1 MDLGVLNTIIALV
14 VVLLVLSLLVQAIQT
29 LFKKLLKLKSK
40 QIEGTLKDLY
50 EQAISGEN
58 PPEPAPLFQS
68 RLLQPL
74 SKLLLAIKNLV
85 RPGSN
90 VSTQKAVDFK
100 NDVLAQFKNIGRK
113 TLFGGAVL
121 DSLSKEDLF
130 KILGKME
137 SEKFFPDY
145 VTKFTAL
152 CTEIDALK
160 GAIEDLSKNNLLRGA
175 ASTKIAE
182 ISSILAPVF
191 NDAAAIVDGQS
202 QVKPNIL
209 FADLLRLGKL
219 DLPSV
224 LTLMD
229 DAQTA
234 IAQEKEQAAKEDNQ
248 GEVNALQN
256 LSAALTKLAGLV
268 GKLSQTFVNAVS
280 PLRNKLEQIEV
291 WFDTVTQSFDE
302 RYARHMRSVSICLSI
317 IVVIVLNAD
326 FFQIYK
332 SLSTN
337 AIQRNMI
344 ADAGVGLLKDLK
356 AAQATQSPTPTPTPT
371 PTPPPA
377 GQTTTPGANANQ
389 SPTPTPTPQE
399 VIEVKEALKAVD
411 QLTNTYESFGFHPLS
426 SEQLNAF
433 FWSWFGSKYNKDIK
447 NGVETPYWTK
457 QTAGD
462 WWESRKDNLV
472 TLLGWAVM
480 VMLLSVGAPFWQDT
494 LESLFGIK
502 NLLRQ
507 KSGTQ
512 NIETASGAGQ
522 PRQ

>member
-302 RYARHMRSVSICLSI
+302 RYARHMRSVSLCLSI
-317 IVVIVLNAD
+317 VVVIVLNAD

-356 AAQATQSPTPTPTPT
+356 AAQATQSPTPS